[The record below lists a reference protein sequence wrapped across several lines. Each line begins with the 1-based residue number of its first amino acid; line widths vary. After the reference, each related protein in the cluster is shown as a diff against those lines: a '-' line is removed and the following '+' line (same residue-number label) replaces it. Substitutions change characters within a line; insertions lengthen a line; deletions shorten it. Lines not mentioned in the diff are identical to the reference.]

1 MNYFSSNV
9 IIKNGTY
16 QWNPLGISIR
26 DVPEV
31 PIFAEDR
38 QDAFIFYIPMAGH
51 KPSDVTVHTELGFL
65 VITSHLTAEQR
76 RFSGVGERIV
86 IPLPASFRH
95 DCRIHTSL
103 ANGLLSVFLTKP
115 AIVPITS

>member
-38 QDAFIFYIPMAGH
+38 QDAFIFHIPMAGH
-51 KPSDVTVHTELGFL
+51 KPSDVTVHTELAWIFGYHF
-65 VITSHLTAEQR
+65 TSYSRA
-76 RFSGVGERIV
+76 
-86 IPLPASFRH
+86 
-95 DCRIHTSL
+95 TSL
-103 ANGLLSVFLTKP
+103 FGGR
-115 AIVPITS
+115 